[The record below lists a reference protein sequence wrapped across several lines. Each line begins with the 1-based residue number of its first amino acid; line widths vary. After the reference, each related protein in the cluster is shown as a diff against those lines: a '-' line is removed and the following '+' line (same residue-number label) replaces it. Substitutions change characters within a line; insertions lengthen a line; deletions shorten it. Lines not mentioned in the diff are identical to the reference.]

1 MNFFRFILS
10 GMACCALGAS
20 CSRILPDA
28 GREVAAEVHDHYL
41 YEDEIQQMIP
51 AGLPSGDSALLV
63 ERYIREWATDLLMYE
78 KAKQNI
84 SDMAQIDREVEEF
97 RRTLIIHQYQQRL
110 VEQRSV
116 EEPLEDEVRAFY
128 EQNAARMVASENM
141 LKGLFLVVPGDAPR
155 LDEVREWVGKADAE
169 SLEHIDKY
177 TLQNAVGYDYFM
189 DHWLPLSS
197 ITRKA
202 PFRIKNP
209 AKFLAGPSMVE
220 TSDSTHHY
228 FLKISE
234 YCAVGQPEPYDL
246 ARERIAKMLSAKK
259 SGELVSEI
267 ERELYEDAV
276 ASQDLKIYK

>member
-1 MNFFRFILS
+1 MNFSRFILLV
-10 GMACCALGAS
+10 MACALATS

-28 GREVAAEVHDHYL
+28 GRKVVAEVHDRYL
-41 YEDEIQQMIP
+41 YEDEMQQMIP
-51 AGLPSGDSALLV
+51 AGLQPEDSALLA
-63 ERYIREWATDLLMYE
+63 ERYIREWATEILMYE

-84 SDMAQIDREVEEF
+84 SDMAQINREVEEF
-97 RRTLIIHQYQQRL
+97 RRTLTIHQYQQRL
-110 VEQRSV
+110 VEQRSA
-116 EEPLEDEVRAFY
+116 EEPLEDEIRAFY
-128 EQNAARMVASENM
+128 EQNAAQMVARENM
-141 LKGLFLVVPGDAPR
+141 LKGLFLMVPADAPR
-155 LDEVREWVGKADAE
+155 LDEVREWVEKADPE
-169 SLEHIDKY
+169 SLEYIDKY

-202 PFRIKNP
+202 PFQIKNP

-220 TSDSTHHY
+220 VSDSTHHY

-246 ARERIAKMLSAKK
+246 ARERIAKVLSVKK
-259 SGELVSEI
+259 SGEIVSEI

-276 ASQDLKIYK
+276 ASKDLKIYK

>member
-1 MNFFRFILS
+1 M
-10 GMACCALGAS
+10 
-20 CSRILPDA
+20 D
-28 GREVAAEVHDHYL
+28 
-41 YEDEIQQMIP
+41 
-51 AGLPSGDSALLV
+51 
-63 ERYIREWATDLLMYE
+63 
-78 KAKQNI
+78 
-84 SDMAQIDREVEEF
+84 
-97 RRTLIIHQYQQRL
+97 
-110 VEQRSV
+110 
-116 EEPLEDEVRAFY
+116 
-128 EQNAARMVASENM
+128 
-141 LKGLFLVVPGDAPR
+141 
-155 LDEVREWVGKADAE
+155 KADAE